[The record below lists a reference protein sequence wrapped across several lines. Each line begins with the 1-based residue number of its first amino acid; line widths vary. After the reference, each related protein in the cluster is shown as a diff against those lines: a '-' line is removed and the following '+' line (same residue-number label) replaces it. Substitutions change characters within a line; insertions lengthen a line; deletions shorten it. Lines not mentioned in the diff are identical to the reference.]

1 MPRGACAPPGPG
13 MGDIFRDTFLG
24 FVRVHV
30 LYHASKGR
38 IFGVEM
44 IEELR
49 EHGYRLSP
57 GTMYPILH
65 ALEKAGYLRT
75 DPQVVEGR
83 LRKYYRITPSGRK
96 VLELLRAR
104 IGELTREVLEERAPD
119 PKAKPGRR

>member
-1 MPRGACAPPGPG
+1 

-65 ALEKAGYLRT
+65 ALEKAGHLVSE
-75 DPQVVEGR
+75 QAVVEGR
-83 LRKYYRITPSGRK
+83 MRKYYRITPSGHK
-96 VLELLRAR
+96 VLERLRAR
-104 IGELTREVLEERAPD
+104 IRELTREVLEERAPI
-119 PKAKPGRR
+119 PRSAPRRR